1 MKNKYFLEMKLP
13 KINLQNSNVMKN
25 ILVPTDFSENCIK
38 AAHFAIKMAKTYGA
52 EIHFLHQMTTPV
64 DWVKLDKLK
73 EKRYPETLKQIGNA
87 KSNLRELEK
96 TAEHEGLKCRTF
108 LQFDSGQ
115 KDILDHSGHFHH
127 DFIITGS
134 SGTKGRVREIT
145 GSNVEKI
152 VRKANAPIIVVK
164 EEEVTFP
171 FNDILFVSDFEEDVS
186 YPFEVVISIAE
197 QCDASI
203 HLLRI
208 NTETEFN
215 SIELGLNPVKE
226 FLEKFPDL
234 KKISMSVHNESSVEE
249 GINTFLKHQSADLI
263 AMSTHGKTG
272 FLSLFSKSIAEG
284 VTNHSELP
292 VMTIHIKK

>member
-1 MKNKYFLEMKLP
+1 ME
-13 KINLQNSNVMKN
+13 N
-25 ILVPTDFSENCIK
+25 ILVPTNFSKNCDK
-38 AAHFAIKMAKTYGA
+38 AAQLGIEMAKLYNS
-52 EIHFLHQMTTPV
+52 EIHFLHLIKTPV
-64 DWVKLDKLK
+64 EWVKLDKLK
-73 EKRYPETLKQIGNA
+73 EKRYPETLKQIGIA
-87 KSNLRELEK
+87 KAALRKLEK

-108 LQFDSGQ
+108 LQYDAGQ
-115 KDILDHSGHFHH
+115 TDILEHSGHFHH

-164 EEEVTFP
+164 EEKVTFP
-171 FNDILFVSDFEEDVS
+171 FKNILFVSSFDEDVS
-186 YPFEVVISIAE
+186 YPFQAVLSIA
-197 QCDASI
+197 QKCDAKI
-203 HLLRI
+203 HFLRI
-208 NTETEFN
+208 NTETDFN

-226 FLEKFPDL
+226 FLQKFPDL
-234 KKISMSVHNESSVEE
+234 KNFSMNVHNESSVEE
-249 GINTFLKHQSADLI
+249 GINTFLQHQSADLI
-263 AMSTHGKTG
+263 AMSTQGKTG

>member
-1 MKNKYFLEMKLP
+1 MKLP

-171 FNDILFVSDFEEDVS
+171 FNNILFVSDFEEDVS
-186 YPFEVVISIAE
+186 YPFEVVIAIAE

-284 VTNHSELP
+284 VTNHSEVP
-292 VMTIHIKK
+292 VMTIHIKN